1 MDLRMGA
8 HFSITSASLSAFDT
22 IAIIILVPI
31 YDRLLIPLLRRYNM
45 APTYLQR
52 IGIGLG
58 VSRSADCVAAARLAW
73 LDLLAIYISSSWHCS
88 LPPCSRVPNWP
99 ARQAPRSLSS
109 VQVLLRK
116 NSRWVISVLQVGP
129 VCPTRCT
136 CSSRDTRI
144 QSLIRDCWQLPSAL
158 LSIDQCWAALH
169 CRPLRGGAGP
179 CGTSRLMLL
188 LPTKFCAMPTIVLCR
203 LCSPWW

>member
-58 VSRSADCVAAARLAW
+58 VSRSADRVAAARLAS
-73 LDLLAIYISSSWHCS
+73 LDLLTIHISSSWHCS
-88 LPPCSRVPNWP
+88 AAAGGVLGASI
-99 ARQAPRSLSS
+99 PRSL
-109 VQVLLRK
+109 
-116 NSRWVISVLQVGP
+116 
-129 VCPTRCT
+129 T
-136 CSSRDTRI
+136 
-144 QSLIRDCWQLPSAL
+144 
-158 LSIDQCWAALH
+158 
-169 CRPLRGGAGP
+169 
-179 CGTSRLMLL
+179 
-188 LPTKFCAMPTIVLCR
+188 
-203 LCSPWW
+203 